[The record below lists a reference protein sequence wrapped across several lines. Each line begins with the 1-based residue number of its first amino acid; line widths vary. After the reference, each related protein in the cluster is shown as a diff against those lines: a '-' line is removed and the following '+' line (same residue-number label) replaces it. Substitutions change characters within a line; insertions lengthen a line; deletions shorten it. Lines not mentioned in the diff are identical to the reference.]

1 MPLVP
6 PILSNFHF
14 FCLDLNL
21 SWSTWIGLDL
31 WFCAPPHV
39 SYHWSLNWNNGPW
52 SFWSKHEIFYHYFH
66 SQMFPLLFPCIR
78 YFTRP
83 WLPLLSFATRF
94 SSHKLFVNKMDKFFH
109 FHISFKPIII
119 LKISQ
124 NIIFFWNDEIWVFF
138 LNHKSQYL
146 NSNTRIK

>member
-124 NIIFFWNDEIWVFF
+124 NIILFLKWWNMGVFLEPQISIF
-138 LNHKSQYL
+138 EL
-146 NSNTRIK
+146 